1 MKILY
6 LCNNTIPYVSTA
18 LGKTPSVFGG
28 WMARTI
34 DGFRK
39 DNNIL
44 FMCPGETDMDKSID
58 PNFRC
63 IIFNKK
69 SS

>member
-39 DNNIL
+39 DNTIL
-44 FMCPGETDMDKSID
+44 FMCPGETATDKV
-58 PNFRC
+58 
-63 IIFNKK
+63 
-69 SS
+69 